1 MTPHPFFTAVG
12 NLLLLIATLA
22 AFLALVA
29 LTVDTYKAEVRI
41 QQLIE
46 SR

>member
-22 AFLALVA
+22 AFSAMIALA
-29 LTVDTYKAEVRI
+29 VDTYKAEVKI
-41 QQLIE
+41 QKLVE